1 MYKQME
7 FKFMSDKTIYELGES
22 VVNRNNLKTG
32 KVVDAVDADSGDTES
47 VKLQYE
53 DGSIEWMSTDSVSR
67 MLMETDPKPNSTQF
81 LTDQYPQ
88 PPPPLGGELGGGVLG
103 AAGVDVDLIVDP
115 EDIFIDV
122 VVGVVTLVGVV
133 GVVVSD
139 LGVTVKL

>member
-1 MYKQME
+1 M
-7 FKFMSDKTIYELGES
+7 
-22 VVNRNNLKTG
+22 
-32 KVVDAVDADSGDTES
+32 
-47 VKLQYE
+47 
-53 DGSIEWMSTDSVSR
+53 
-67 MLMETDPKPNSTQF
+67 
-81 LTDQYPQ
+81 
-88 PPPPLGGELGGGVLG
+88 LG